1 MSASIPKLH
10 LDADASSKALQ
21 RALRER
27 GYDVTRTPNDWV
39 GAEASDEQ
47 QLLGATAQGRVIFT
61 YNIGD
66 FQNLARR
73 HSHHAGIIVAAQRSF
88 SLHELI
94 ELLDKCL
101 STTTAQEWIGQVRWL
116 SDWRDE

>member
-1 MSASIPKLH
+1 MHDSAPKLH

-21 RALRER
+21 QALLNR
-27 GYDVTRTPNDWV
+27 GQDVTRTPNEWV
-39 GAEASDEQ
+39 RADASDEQ
-47 QLLGATAQGRVIFT
+47 QFLGATGQGRVIFT

-73 HSHHAGIIVAAQRSF
+73 YTHHAGILLAAQRSF
-88 SLHELI
+88 SLRELI
-94 ELLDKCL
+94 ELLDKSL
-101 STTTAQEWIGQVRWL
+101 STTTANEWIGQVRWL